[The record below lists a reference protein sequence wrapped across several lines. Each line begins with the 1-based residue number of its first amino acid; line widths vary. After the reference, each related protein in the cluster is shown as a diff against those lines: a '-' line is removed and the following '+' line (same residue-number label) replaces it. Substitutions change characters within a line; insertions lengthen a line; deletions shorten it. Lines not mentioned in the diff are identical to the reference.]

1 MTTKVI
7 SKEAKHILDRDE
19 KYISRPWSATGEPIP
34 VVDAKGCIL
43 TDANGKEFLD
53 FTSGYFVNQAGHCH
67 PKVIAATTEQLGK
80 VMQVSGRHT
89 TPAVVDLAEKLVEI
103 SPKSV
108 HKAFFVTG
116 GSEAVEFALK
126 MIRQKTGKSDFASLE
141 NGYHGL
147 TLGVLQACGS
157 EKYRNTAGVELPDQF
172 TRLPSP
178 YGYRC
183 ECNSESGCTAKCLD
197 GVEEILKANPNIG
210 AILAEPAQAAG
221 GLIPS
226 KEWWQRLDEI
236 RKRLGIYLIL
246 DEIQTGIGRT
256 GKWFAAEHYGLEPDI
271 ITVGK
276 GVSGGVGSLAVVLA
290 SDEMAEAFYA
300 GTTPTNGGNA
310 VSCAAG
316 LALIGVLEEEK
327 LVENALAMGAYFTEI
342 VKALDDPWVGDVRF
356 LGLLGGVE
364 LVSDKSSKAPLEK
377 VIVGQI
383 KDHLYEMGMLITV
396 SGPSGNVLRL
406 QPPLSITKVQLD
418 AFVVA
423 LRSTLIDIRKKNA

>member
-1 MTTKVI
+1 MTTEENK
-7 SKEAKHILDRDE
+7 KTATHILSRDE
-19 KYISRPWSATGEPIP
+19 QFVIRPWSGSGEPVP
-34 VVDAKGCIL
+34 VVDAKGCNI
-43 TDANGKEFLD
+43 TDAHGKTFLD
-53 FTSGYFVNQAGHCH
+53 LTSGYFVNQAGHCH
-67 PKVIAATTEQLGK
+67 PKVIAATTEQLNK

-89 TPAVVDLAEKLVEI
+89 TPSVVDLAEKLVEI
-103 SPKSV
+103 SPDSV
-108 HKAFFVTG
+108 HKVFFATG

-147 TLGVLQACGS
+147 TLGVLGACGS
-157 EKYRNTAGVELPDQF
+157 EKYRKTAGVDLPDQF

-178 YGYRC
+178 YTYRC
-183 ECNSESGCTAKCLD
+183 ACDGDECTAKCLD
-197 GVEEILKANPNIG
+197 GVEEILAANPNIG

-226 KEWWQRLDEI
+226 KAWWKRLDEI
-236 RKRLGIYLIL
+236 RKKLGLYLIL

-256 GKWFAAEHYGLEPDI
+256 GTWFAAEHYDLQPDI

-290 SDEMAEAFYA
+290 SNELSEGFYA

-316 LALIGVLEEEK
+316 LALINVLEEEK
-327 LVENALAMGAYFTEI
+327 LVENAWAMGEYFTSAVRKLE
-342 VKALDDPWVGDVRF
+342 DPWVGDVRF

-364 LVSDKSSKAPLEK
+364 LVSDIKTKSPLAK
-377 VIVGQI
+377 DIVGAI
-383 KDHLYEMGMLITV
+383 KDHLYDAGMLITV
-396 SGPSGNVLRL
+396 SGPHGNVLRL
-406 QPPLSITKVQLD
+406 QPPLSITAEELD
-418 AFVVA
+418 RFIVCLNTA
-423 LRSTLIDIRKKNA
+423 LSEIRAAQ

>member
-1 MTTKVI
+1 MTTEENK
-7 SKEAKHILDRDE
+7 KTATHILSRDE
-19 KYISRPWSATGEPIP
+19 QFVIRPWSGSGEPVP
-34 VVDAKGCIL
+34 VVDAKGCNI
-43 TDANGKEFLD
+43 TDAHGKTFLD
-53 FTSGYFVNQAGHCH
+53 LTSGYFVNQAGHCH
-67 PKVIAATTEQLGK
+67 PKVIAATTEQLNK

-89 TPAVVDLAEKLVEI
+89 TPSVVDLAEKLVEI
-103 SPKSV
+103 SPDSV
-108 HKAFFVTG
+108 HKVFFATG

-147 TLGVLQACGS
+147 TLGVLGACGS
-157 EKYRNTAGVELPDQF
+157 EKYRNTAGVDLPEQF

-178 YGYRC
+178 YSYRC
-183 ECNSESGCTAKCLD
+183 ACDGDECTAKCLD
-197 GVEEILKANPNIG
+197 GVEEILTANPNIG

-226 KEWWQRLDEI
+226 KAWWKRLDEI
-236 RKRLGIYLIL
+236 RKKLGLYLIL

-256 GKWFAAEHYGLEPDI
+256 GTWFAAEHYDLQPDI

-290 SDEMAEAFYA
+290 SNELSEGFYA

-316 LALIGVLEEEK
+316 LALINVLEEEK
-327 LVENALAMGAYFTEI
+327 LVENALAMGEYFTQAVCKLE
-342 VKALDDPWVGDVRF
+342 DPWVGDVRF

-364 LVSDKSSKAPLEK
+364 LVSDIATKTPLAK
-377 VIVGQI
+377 DIVGAI
-383 KDHLYEMGMLITV
+383 KDHLYDAGMLITV
-396 SGPSGNVLRL
+396 SGPHGNVLRL
-406 QPPLSITKVQLD
+406 QPPLSVTAEELD
-418 AFVVA
+418 RFIVCLNTA
-423 LRSTLIDIRKKNA
+423 LSEVRAAQ